1 MDNSGLNSNH
11 NRYTTDFISGE
22 SNFQFNNTNNTFN
35 EEDNYKES
43 KQNYNDQL
51 DVLDKRNKVMVP
63 KTYDLPLE
71 KMYTAT
77 PGLFGQRHTP
87 DYNNLKNRNSD
98 KYDPVGDYF
107 YKKGDKHFSSITRYT
122 SNYISVD
129 SRLRQKDP
137 VYNKLDFIQLP
148 KNPLCLTFKSNIL
161 TIKTNDLIK
170 LEPNDKFS
178 LIGLPSLSKKLKTTI
193 DGFLEFTNGSQ
204 YVKVIYPHGLSFNNQ
219 VEAGYYDNSDLYI
232 EISGINTSDYFINN
246 IPTSTINGIQ
256 KLILVNPDTFDYSND
271 YFFIKLIR
279 NFNGT
284 YSNTYNQKV
293 KLTFYYSYGIA
304 NNKINSQY
312 PINFQYANGYLVV
325 KSVKKNYI
333 NVELLKNASFDI
345 SGNGSTICF
354 GGSNICI
361 AKIDEIYKGN
371 PLPTDY
377 RISLDRTY
385 NNIVMIRLVSSEFPV
400 LNKLVYSCEDVN
412 PQNNNIVVTN
422 NKLYWQNLDDGE
434 HIYSIEIDQGNYTM
448 DRLIKIIEEKVAQVK
463 RINILYGDRE
473 PPYNN
478 IKIEYYEGNSE
489 IKFTSFIEAPLGYK
503 IGSPGIGPLTYLGS
517 FSPAGTTATLF
528 NIKVTQINH
537 NLKVGDKIV
546 LSGAIDTNSILA
558 QDINGEQYVHSIIDS
573 NNYTFRLK
581 NINLIGN
588 PAVTGGGISIKVL
601 LPNTFRLRF
610 DNKDTLGDYFGFR
623 KLGDSKSITNYSTII
638 SNRDL
643 YQNENLDNNLLCQ
656 MTDASN
662 NKMFTVKSLD
672 IGNDNYI
679 LMTCNSLSLPNNTIN
694 QMISYS
700 KVKNIFAKIQIRND
714 SSIIDNII
722 FNSFIQSPMY
732 MHSPIQELK
741 ELYFKFYDKH
751 GNEMKYSDFDH
762 SFTLEI
768 VCISEIPERTNFS
781 AKYPKIN

>member
-22 SNFQFNNTNNTFN
+22 TNFHFN
-35 EEDNYKES
+35 ESDNYIES
-43 KQNYNDQL
+43 KKNYNDQI
-51 DVLDKRNKVMVP
+51 DVLDKRNKTMVP

-87 DYNNLKNRNSD
+87 DYNNLKNRNGD
-98 KYDPVGDYF
+98 RYDPVGDYF
-107 YKKGDKHFSSITRYT
+107 LKKGDKHFSSITRYT
-122 SNYISVD
+122 SNYISID

-137 VYNKLDFIQLP
+137 VYSKLDYIQLP
-148 KNPLCLTFKSNIL
+148 KNPLCLTHQSNIL
-161 TIKTNDLIK
+161 TIKVNNLIS

-178 LIGLPSLSKKLKTTI
+178 LIGLPSLSKKLKTSI
-193 DGFLEFTNGSQ
+193 SAFLEFTDGSQ
-204 YVKVIYPHGLSFNNQ
+204 YVKVNYPHGLFFNDQ
-219 VEAGYYDNSDLYI
+219 TEASIYDNSDLFI
-232 EISGINTSDYFINN
+232 EISGITTNSNFIQN

-256 KLILVNPDTFDYSND
+256 KVFLYNPFDNDFSNN
-271 YFFIKLIR
+271 YFFFKLIR
-279 NFNGT
+279 PFSGT
-284 YSNTYNQKV
+284 YASTQTQIV
-293 KLTFYYSYGIA
+293 KLTFLYSYGIA

-312 PINFQYANGYLVV
+312 PVSFQFASGYLVV
-325 KSVKKNYI
+325 KSIKKNYI
-333 NVELLKNASFDI
+333 TVELTKNASFDI
-345 SGNGSTICF
+345 SGNGEIICF

-361 AKIDEIYKGN
+361 AKIFEINKGY
-371 PLPTDY
+371 PLPTEY
-377 RISLDRTY
+377 AISLDRTY

-400 LNKLVYSCEDVN
+400 LNKLIYSCEDVN
-412 PQNNNIVVTN
+412 TQNTNTVTLN

-434 HIYSIEIDQGNYTM
+434 HVYSIEIDQGNYTM
-448 DRLIKIIEEKVAQVK
+448 DRLIKLIEQKISQVK
-463 RINILYGDRE
+463 RINPILGNIDIK
-473 PPYNN
+473 YNN
-478 IKIEYYEGNSE
+478 IKIEYYDGNSE
-489 IKFTSFIEAPLGYK
+489 IKFSSFVEYELGFK
-503 IGSPGIGPLTYLGS
+503 TGSPSLGPLTYLGS
-517 FSPAGTTATLF
+517 FIPPGTNTTIF
-528 NIKVTQINH
+528 TIKVNHKNH
-537 NLKVGDKIV
+537 NLSYLDKII

-558 QDINGEQYVHSIIDS
+558 NDINGEHIVEGVIDS
-573 NNYTFRLK
+573 DNYVIRLK

-588 PAVTGGGISIKVL
+588 PAVTGGGLSMKVL
-601 LPNTFRLRF
+601 VANMFRFRF
-610 DNKDTLGDYFGFR
+610 DFNDTIGDYFGFR
-623 KLGDSKSITNYSTII
+623 KLGDSKSITNYSTVI

-643 YQNENLDNNLLCQ
+643 YQNENLDNNLLCL

-662 NKMFTVKSLD
+662 NKSYTVKSLD
-672 IGNDNYI
+672 LGNDNYI

-722 FNSFIQSPMY
+722 FNSYIQSPMY
-732 MHSPIQELK
+732 IHSPIQELK